1 MNTTIDNDL
10 EALSKKLY
18 LESPDLWIEF
28 LDKVGEKVIDEMV
41 LFFSIKYNFP
51 SIVKFAIDNEK
62 LNLDN
67 PSKNTTYTSI
77 RNHLIATCKQ
87 YNCSE
92 CMSLLSSSTKDNFT
106 IPSNKPTNENHKSNI
121 NMPTLICENCKS
133 NIFNV
138 GYRVIT
144 GSIYKFSNSE
154 NKLVEIKNS
163 NPEEVICANCNK
175 ILSNTNRDK
184 VENICK
190 IQGCNN
196 CGMDLTKVGILDTSK
211 LEFDK
216 DNNSF
221 ILKSTQYSCGN
232 CNSSIDDKQKNH
244 FNL

>member
-1 MNTTIDNDL
+1 MNPNIDNDL

-41 LFFSIKYNFP
+41 LFFAIKYNFP
-51 SIVKFAIDNEK
+51 SIVKFAIDNKK
-62 LNLDN
+62 LILDN

-77 RNHLIATCKQ
+77 RSHLIATCKQ
-87 YNCSE
+87 YNCLE
-92 CMSLLSSSTKDNFT
+92 CIALLSSSTKDSLP
-106 IPSNKPTNENHKSNI
+106 IHSDKPTNENLENNI
-121 NMPTLICENCKS
+121 SIPTLICENCKS

-138 GYRVIT
+138 GYRVI
-144 GSIYKFSNSE
+144 GESIYKFSNSE
-154 NKLVEIKNS
+154 NKLIEVKNP
-163 NPEEVICANCNK
+163 NPQEVICGNCNK
-175 ILSNTNRDK
+175 VLPNTTRDK

-190 IQGCNN
+190 IQGCNS

-211 LEFDK
+211 LEFDEN
-216 DNNSF
+216 NNSF

-232 CNSSIDDKQKNH
+232 CNNSIGEKQKDY